1 VLGHASFLCKAL
13 GEGEQ
18 KSRDSTPPFPSK
30 NRLFRRHSRQNDP
43 LLFIVEKSH
52 PLLTRVSGASHRANS
67 RQNDKHAK
75 KGKNGAAAGAA
86 EKHGRGLAE
95 LSERKHLT
103 SREVERLIEATK
115 GRRNGIRGR
124 CLLLLM
130 FRHGLRV
137 SEACGMK
144 LDQVDTE
151 SRVLHVARL
160 KGGLSTTQP
169 LRSDELR
176 AVSAWLKERA
186 RMKPIGKA
194 FFVSEQRKPLHRSTV
209 NLLLITYSRAASLP
223 LFVHPYMLRH
233 ACGFA
238 LADQGADTR
247 LIQDYLGHRN
257 IQHTVKYTATNP
269 ARFEKLWR

>member
-1 VLGHASFLCKAL
+1 MNGRRTRNT
-13 GEGEQ
+13 GGD
-18 KSRDSTPPFPSK
+18 DS
-30 NRLFRRHSRQNDP
+30 D
-43 LLFIVEKSH
+43 
-52 PLLTRVSGASHRANS
+52 
-67 RQNDKHAK
+67 
-75 KGKNGAAAGAA
+75 
-86 EKHGRGLAE
+86 
-95 LSERKHLT
+95 RKHLT
-103 SREVERLIEATK
+103 PREVERLIEATR
-115 GRRNGIRGR
+115 GSRNEARDR

-137 SEACGMK
+137 SEACGLK

-151 SRVLHVARL
+151 SRVLHVSRL

-169 LRSDELR
+169 LRGDELR
-176 AVSAWLKERA
+176 AVKAWLIQRA
-186 RMKPIGKA
+186 RMKPTGKA

-209 NLLLITYSRAASLP
+209 NLALQKYSAAASLP
-223 LFVHPYMLRH
+223 LLAHPHMLRH

>member
-1 VLGHASFLCKAL
+1 METLDKMMNGRKTRTT
-13 GEGEQ
+13 GGD
-18 KSRDSTPPFPSK
+18 DS
-30 NRLFRRHSRQNDP
+30 D
-43 LLFIVEKSH
+43 
-52 PLLTRVSGASHRANS
+52 
-67 RQNDKHAK
+67 
-75 KGKNGAAAGAA
+75 
-86 EKHGRGLAE
+86 
-95 LSERKHLT
+95 RKHLT
-103 SREVERLIEATK
+103 GREVERLIEAARG
-115 GRRNGIRGR
+115 GRNEARDR

-137 SEACGMK
+137 SEAVGMK

-160 KGGLSTTQP
+160 KGGLSTTHP
-169 LRSDELR
+169 LRGDELR
-176 AVSAWLKERA
+176 AIKAWLIERA
-186 RMKPIGKA
+186 RMKPAGKT

-209 NLLLITYSRAASLP
+209 NLLLKRYSEAASLP
-223 LFVHPYMLRH
+223 LLAHPHMLRH